1 VGTNS
6 FDGLEQRLVFRQKTT
21 AEGRRMSRRRS
32 PNPTKAISITLPESL
47 LRRLDNYLSYSSS
60 RSAYIADALKKKL
73 DEQKGFSF
81 DDIETEALVR
91 YLLERDIPNNIDTA
105 LRTYWSMITSSNLSE
120 EL

>member
-1 VGTNS
+1 
-6 FDGLEQRLVFRQKTT
+6 
-21 AEGRRMSRRRS
+21 MSRRRS

-47 LRRLDNYLSYSSS
+47 LRRLDNYLSYTSS

-120 EL
+120 EP